1 MLAFNTSLFLYAH
14 VSTCIERL
22 CVGLNAYDSI
32 TITVRHFVNIICI
45 DCSDQKR
52 SFVSLTSIII
62 TVDLYFNY
70 LYIYKIVLYFFI
82 ITNQFQPV
90 TYSVCFKCSVK
101 VIRTPFIW
109 KCHRSRTVNKPSGK
123 LHDAGVLPTPEV
135 C

>member
-1 MLAFNTSLFLYAH
+1 MLAFNTVFFYISCVYLH
-14 VSTCIERL
+14 
-22 CVGLNAYDSI
+22 CVGLNAYDSE

-52 SFVSLTSIII
+52 SFVSLTSIIVTSI
-62 TVDLYFNY
+62 HILII
-70 LYIYKIVLYFFI
+70 YIFTKQLFFFSI
-82 ITNQFQPV
+82 ITNQFLH
-90 TYSVCFKCSVK
+90 CLACCK
-101 VIRTPFIW
+101 VYISHDRQRLSEPSLIQ